1 MLFTSAQFLL
11 FFPSVLILYFVTPSR
26 LRWAVLL
33 AASYSFYAC
42 FNLRYVAL
50 LLAVT
55 GTTYASG
62 LLIARAGLCLNP
74 KRAAMYKKAWLIV
87 CLASNLGILFF
98 FKYFHF
104 TLDAL
109 NALLRTLRLGA
120 VPMDLRVLLP
130 VGISFYIFQALGYTI
145 DVYRGTV
152 PPERHIGKYAL
163 FVAFFPQL
171 ASGPIGRASAL
182 LPQIHAP
189 RRFSYV
195 DFRSGLLLMAWG
207 FFQKLVIADRA
218 ATLINHVFAQHTQL
232 GGMEL
237 ALGAL
242 LFSVQIYCDFSGY
255 SDIADGCAQAMGF
268 SLIRNFRQPYFAA
281 SIADFWRRWHISL
294 STWFRDYVYIPLG
307 GSRCPTFV
315 RYRNILVTF
324 LVSGLWHGANWTF
337 VAWGLL
343 HGLYQIAGI
352 VLRPLRERCTV
363 AFRLD
368 RHKKTQAFLRVACTF
383 ILISFAWIVFRA
395 ASVTEAL
402 SFVRGLFSGWSLSTL
417 WDGSLYQ
424 LGLAP
429 RDLWLLWASIAV
441 LWGVDW
447 LRRGGSSLRER
458 ITALSLPLRWGL
470 YAALLFTIL
479 FFGLYGGDYEGN
491 AFIYFQ
497 F

>member
-1 MLFTSAQFLL
+1 MLFTSGQFLL
-11 FFPSVLILYFVTPSR
+11 FLPCILLLCFVTPSR
-26 LRWAVLL
+26 FRWALL
-33 AASYSFYAC
+33 LTASYYFYAC
-42 FNLRYVAL
+42 FSLRYVAL

-55 GTTYASG
+55 GTTYACA
-62 LLIARAGLCLNP
+62 LLIGRANQISDSKRKRLWKKIWLLLGL
-74 KRAAMYKKAWLIV
+74 AFS
-87 CLASNLGILFF
+87 LAILLF

-104 TLDAL
+104 MLDAL
-109 NALLRTLRLGA
+109 NALLLALRLGA
-120 VPMDLRVLLP
+120 IQFEFRTLLP
-130 VGISFYIFQALGYTI
+130 VGISFYIFQALGYII

-152 PPERHIGKYAL
+152 PPERHLGKYAL
-163 FVAFFPQL
+163 FVSFFPQL
-171 ASGPIGRASAL
+171 ASGPIGRAHAL

-189 RRFSYV
+189 PPFSYV
-195 DFRSGLLLMAWG
+195 DFRNGLLLMAWG

-218 ATLINHVFAQHTQL
+218 ATMIHHIFAQHAQL
-232 GGMEL
+232 GGMTL

-255 SDIADGCAQAMGF
+255 SDIAVGCAQAMGF

-294 STWFRDYVYIPLG
+294 STWFRDYLYIPLG
-307 GSRCPTFV
+307 GSRCSQFL

-324 LVSGLWHGANWTF
+324 LASGLWHGANWTF

-352 VLRPLRERCTV
+352 LLRPLRERCT
-363 AFRLD
+363 ALLRLD
-368 RHKKTQAFLRVACTF
+368 RHKKIQAFLRVACTF
-383 ILISFAWIVFRA
+383 ALTSFAWIWFRA
-395 ASVTEAL
+395 ASFTEAL
-402 SFVRGLFSGWSLSTL
+402 SYIRGLFSGWRLATL
-417 WDGSLYQ
+417 WDGTLYQ

-429 RDLWLLWASIAV
+429 RDFWVLWASIAA

-447 LRRGGSSLRER
+447 LRRGGAPLRHK

-470 YAALLFTIL
+470 YTALVFAIL